1 MILLEVYGSDRSN
14 QVPWKKLRQLDN
26 WIQDFVESSSDSAD
40 VKGLFLINHARK
52 QSIPERKELN
62 VEANESK
69 YAEKRNIT
77 IMTTW
82 QLFRLLVLKLD
93 HNEFDIES
101 FESTVKDAVGLIK
114 DDEIGLWNID
124 QNWIPIIRFRL
135 K

>member
-14 QVPWKKLRQLDN
+14 QVPRKKLRQLDN

-114 DDEIGLWNID
+114 DDEIGL
-124 QNWIPIIRFRL
+124 
-135 K
+135 